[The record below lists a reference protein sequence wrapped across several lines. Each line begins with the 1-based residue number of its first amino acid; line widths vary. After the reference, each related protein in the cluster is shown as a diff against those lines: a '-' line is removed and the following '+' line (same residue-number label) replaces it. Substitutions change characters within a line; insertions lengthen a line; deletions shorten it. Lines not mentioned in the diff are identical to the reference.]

1 MHCKIEGAFEP
12 MNEINRE
19 PAPLGTRFT
28 PAYAEV
34 TQQWAHR
41 LAVGRPKRRRP
52 LSDCAAD
59 GTSLP
64 TQPDGY
70 LSTFRARQLTNTT
83 LADFEGRGIP
93 KSVFL

>member
-1 MHCKIEGAFEP
+1 MHCNIEGAFEP

-59 GTSLP
+59 GTSL
-64 TQPDGY
+64 
-70 LSTFRARQLTNTT
+70 LLTTDIS
-83 LADFEGRGIP
+83 AH
-93 KSVFL
+93 SVQGN